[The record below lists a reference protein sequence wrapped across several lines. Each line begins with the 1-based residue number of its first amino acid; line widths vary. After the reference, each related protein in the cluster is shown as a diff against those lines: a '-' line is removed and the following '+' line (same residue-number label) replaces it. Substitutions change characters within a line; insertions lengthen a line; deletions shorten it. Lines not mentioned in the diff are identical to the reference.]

1 MTYFFIHFKINEKNY
16 TNKKKQKKRKYR
28 QKNQYQIK
36 KKIYFWF
43 LVLLFN
49 ELNCHFCACFS

>member
-1 MTYFFIHFKINEKNY
+1 MTYFLIHFKIKEKNY

-36 KKIYFWF
+36 KKIYF
-43 LVLLFN
+43 
-49 ELNCHFCACFS
+49 

>member
-28 QKNQYQIK
+28 QRNQYQIK
-36 KKIYFWF
+36 KKIYFW
-43 LVLLFN
+43 
-49 ELNCHFCACFS
+49 